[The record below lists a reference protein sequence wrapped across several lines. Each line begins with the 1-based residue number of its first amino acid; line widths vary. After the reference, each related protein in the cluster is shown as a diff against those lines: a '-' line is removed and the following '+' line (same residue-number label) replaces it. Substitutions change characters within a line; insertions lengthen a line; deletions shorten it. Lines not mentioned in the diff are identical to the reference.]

1 VATPVDPRGR
11 FSGLARG
18 YAQHRPSY
26 PDATVDWLIE
36 ASGVGPGALVA
47 DVGCGTGIL
56 TRLLARR
63 GLRVVGIDP
72 NEEMLAEARAAGGTA
87 EYRHGEAAATGLGD
101 ASVALVTAAQAFH
114 WFDVD
119 AALGEFQRL
128 LVSGG
133 RAAAIWNMRGDGT
146 LMTAYDAL
154 LRRFSSEYTVL
165 DSWESTLERLQAH
178 PRVESPLR
186 HDAPNV
192 QPFDFE
198 GLHGR
203 AWSSSYVSRGVRD
216 RQGFDAALRALFD
229 AHARSGHVE
238 FSYRTVSFLFRIAAP
253 GASARPAEHR

>member
-1 VATPVDPRGR
+1 MSSPPDPRGR

-26 PDATVDWLIE
+26 PDAIVDWLVE

-56 TRLLARR
+56 TRLLAER

-87 EYRHGEAAATGLGD
+87 EYRRAEAAATGLGEG
-101 ASVALVTAAQAFH
+101 SVALVTAAQAFH

-119 AALGEFQRL
+119 AALAEFQRV
-128 LVSGG
+128 LVAGG
-133 RAAAIWNMRGDGT
+133 HAAAIWNLRGAGP
-146 LMTAYDAL
+146 LMDAFEAL
-154 LRRFSSEYTVL
+154 LRRFSSDYTVL
-165 DSWESTLERLQAH
+165 DSWETTLERLRTH
-178 PRVESPLR
+178 PRVESPR
-186 HDAPNV
+186 QHEAPNA
-192 QPFDFE
+192 QLFDLE

-203 AWSSSYVSRGVRD
+203 AWSSSYVSRGVHD
-216 RQGFDAALRALFD
+216 REGFDAALGELFD

-238 FSYRTVSFLFRIAAP
+238 FAYRTVALLFRIAP
-253 GASARPAEHR
+253 PETSAGSTGRR